1 MEFAKVEDVDESAAE
16 CRVESESRCICI
28 YGEVCES
35 NLTHVTKCACRTLH
49 LILVEDH
56 VASFHCEVRPFTA
69 NVNDS
74 TPKTPVRRT
83 YVCGYN

>member
-1 MEFAKVEDVDESAAE
+1 LEFAKVEDESAAE

-35 NLTHVTKCACRTLH
+35 NLTHVTNCACRTLH

-56 VASFHCEVRPFTA
+56 VARVFTACEVRQFTA